1 MAFNFSTERVIN
13 SFSIPENATT
23 GSSASQVVVGPYV
36 FKSADVPSIYK
47 RVGTAAVTAYV
58 RQTTAN
64 WISTLTGAGTY
75 RLTVNAETVGSTPG
89 SFYRID
95 AYAGKPAYAEF
106 TVTATP
112 TDQAGVI
119 AILNKALSKIGGD
132 FADGRV
138 VKKVVTS
145 DSVVGQLNVDIVASS
160 EYIRIKGLKIE
171 KYNTTTFDWDVTYS
185 LANPVNGKEAFGNSW
200 YILKNLRLPTQ
211 EAVRF
216 SAINKD
222 ERPIDGALYDEFT
235 INMVTNR
242 NIRGNSVVGEIA
254 QSTTTHTFYVKND
267 LSASFQSL
275 LDAAFAGK
283 TTIIS

>member
-1 MAFNFSTERVIN
+1 MAFNYSTERVIN
-13 SFSIPENATT
+13 SFSVPENSTT
-23 GSSASQVVVGPYV
+23 GSNGTQVVIGPFT
-36 FKSADVPSIYK
+36 FKSADVSNIYK
-47 RVGTAAVTAYV
+47 RVGTNAVIAYV

-64 WISTLTGAGTY
+64 WITALTGAGTY
-75 RLTVNAETVGSTPG
+75 RLSIDAETVGSTPG

-112 TDQAGVI
+112 ADQAGVI
-119 AILNKALSKIGGD
+119 ALLNKALAKIGGS
-132 FADGRV
+132 FADGKV
-138 VKKVVTS
+138 VNKVVTS
-145 DSVVGQLNVDIVASS
+145 DSVPGQLNVDIVASS
-160 EYIRIKGLKIE
+160 EYIRIKGLTIE

-185 LANPVNGKEAFGNSW
+185 LPAPVNGKEAFGNTW

-216 SAINKD
+216 TAINKD

-235 INMVTNR
+235 ILMSTTR

-254 QSTTTHTFYVKND
+254 QSTTSHTFYVKND
-267 LSASFQSL
+267 LSAAFQTL

-283 TTIIS
+283 TSTI